1 MSDLKD
7 RIVFLIAAAVTA
19 ILFIGGALLV
29 MLVCFRVLGGL

>member
-19 ILFIGGALLV
+19 LIFIGGALLV
-29 MLVCFRVLGGL
+29 LLVCFRVLGGL

>member
-29 MLVCFRVLGGL
+29 LLVCFRVLGGL